1 VAHQEVIEFGDF
13 RFEPATPLLTRNSRS
28 IEVAPKA
35 LEILRV
41 LVRNAG
47 QVVSKDEILSL
58 VWPDEFV
65 EEGNLAVHISALRKA
80 LGQNDA
86 RSGYIET
93 IPKRGYRF
101 ATPVSR
107 PPSIAVLPFENLS
120 PDADDEYFAQGLAEE
135 IIIALSRISGL
146 KVIARTSAFAF
157 KGRNNDIRRIA
168 ETLGV
173 AHILEGS
180 VRRSGNRIRVIVQ
193 LIAAADGSH
202 LWSERFDREVADV
215 FEMQDEISVLIAG
228 TLRGK
233 LTAESEPRRRQLPK
247 FAAYEALLRAWY
259 YTWKFTPESLTRAA
273 QSFEQA
279 IAFDP
284 QFALA
289 RSSYAEHLFILA
301 HIGTEATHDVMPLMR
316 DEARKALELDPSL
329 PEAHAALGLVAATY
343 DYDWKEAE
351 RRYARAMVDGAVS
364 PLTRTLYAN
373 FYLLPLGRFEE
384 AVKEGELALQSDP
397 LHLGIRTELALFLA
411 AAGEIA
417 EAEMQI
423 QQALDL
429 DPNYFPA
436 YHAATGVSTLQGRFA
451 EALAHAEKAYS
462 LCPWTFYSI
471 SPVAGLSA
479 RTGDQARAEEMLQLI
494 RTGPP
499 WLTNTALMYF
509 CLAGGDVEGAADW
522 AEKAIEDRVPCICS
536 ALRCAKDLRVSPRW
550 PKLAKLMNL
559 PETA

>member
-1 VAHQEVIEFGDF
+1 MANQEVIEFGDF
-13 RFEPATPLLTRNSRS
+13 RFEPATPLLTRDSRS

-47 QVVSKDEILSL
+47 HVVGKDEILNL
-58 VWPDEFV
+58 VWPDEVV

-80 LGQNDA
+80 LGQDGA
-86 RSGYIET
+86 RNAYIET

-120 PDADDEYFAQGLAEE
+120 PDGDDEYFAQGLAEE
-135 IIIALSRISGL
+135 IINALSRISGL
-146 KVIARTSAFAF
+146 RVIARTSAFAF
-157 KGRNNDIRRIA
+157 KGRNTDIRRIA

-180 VRRSGNRIRVIVQ
+180 VRRSGSRIRVTAQ
-193 LIAAADGSH
+193 LIKAVDGSH

-215 FEMQDEISVLIAG
+215 LEMQDAISASIVS
-228 TLRGK
+228 TLQGK
-233 LTAESEPRRRQLPK
+233 LTRESAPHHRHVPR
-247 FAAYEALLRAWY
+247 FAAYEAVLRAWY
-259 YTWKFTPESLTRAA
+259 YTWKFTPEALGKATEC
-273 QSFEQA
+273 FKQA
-279 IAFDP
+279 IALDTE
-284 QFALA
+284 FALA

-301 HIGTEATHDVMPLMR
+301 HIGAEAAHDVMPLMQ
-316 DEARKALELDPSL
+316 DEARKALELDSSL
-329 PEAHAALGLVAATY
+329 PEAHAVLALVAATY

-373 FYLLPLGRFEE
+373 FYLLPLGKFEE
-384 AVKEGELALQSDP
+384 AVKQGELALQSDP

-436 YHAATGVSTLQGRFA
+436 YHAALSVSTLQGRFA

-471 SPVAGLSA
+471 SPLAGLSA
-479 RTGDQARAEEMLQLI
+479 RTGNQTRAEEMLQLI
-494 RTGPP
+494 RTGPA
-499 WLTNTALMYF
+499 WLTNIALMYF
-509 CLAGGDVEGAADW
+509 CLYSGDLEGAADW
-522 AEKAIEDRVPCICS
+522 AEKAIEDRVPAICA
-536 ALRCAKDLRVSPRW
+536 ALSFTDLRGSPRW
-550 PKLAKLMNL
+550 PKLAKMTNL
-559 PETA
+559 PEAG